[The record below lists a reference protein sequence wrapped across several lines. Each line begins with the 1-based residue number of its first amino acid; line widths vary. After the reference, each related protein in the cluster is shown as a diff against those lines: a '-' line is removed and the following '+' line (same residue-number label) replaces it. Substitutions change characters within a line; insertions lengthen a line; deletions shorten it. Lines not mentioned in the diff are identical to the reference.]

1 MKGKELTNEVEKAVV
16 TATRDFRGLHWCKRS
31 GAGGGLSQHLVAAWV
46 STRSN
51 GVERPYGETFCLSII
66 RPVLVDTWLACG
78 RTTKRFATI
87 HL

>member
-51 GVERPYGETFCLSII
+51 GVERP
-66 RPVLVDTWLACG
+66 
-78 RTTKRFATI
+78 
-87 HL
+87 